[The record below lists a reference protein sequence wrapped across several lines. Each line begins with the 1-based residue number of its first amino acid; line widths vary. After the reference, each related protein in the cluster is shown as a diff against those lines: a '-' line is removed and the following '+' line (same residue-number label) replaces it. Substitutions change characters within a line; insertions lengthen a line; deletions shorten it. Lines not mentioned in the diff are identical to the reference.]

1 MQELRQATSGAQA
14 DHASDRGD
22 IDMNMDKTALE
33 KIELLREE
41 RDHYKSVS
49 DTLQATLEETEE
61 ALRAAKGQIQHLLN
75 DRRFPDLK
83 VG

>member
-1 MQELRQATSGAQA
+1 
-14 DHASDRGD
+14 
-22 IDMNMDKTALE
+22 MNLDKEAVA
-33 KIELLREE
+33 KIKELREE

-61 ALRAAKGQIQHLLN
+61 ALRAAKGQIQQMLAE
-75 DRRFPDLK
+75 RRYPDLK